1 MLKLDLTGHS
11 SHVSFSRNIL
21 SSSSRALRGSEE
33 KKGAKK
39 KKTRVKKLK
48 EDVDICPLLTS
59 CHFVYLSSSCVLR
72 VLIKC
77 AAKVTG
83 AQ

>member
-33 KKGAKK
+33 KKKLVKK
-39 KKTRVKKLK
+39 KKRVEKVKRRCGHLSIT
-48 EDVDICPLLTS
+48 DLVLFCVMRRLLCS
-59 CHFVYLSSSCVLR
+59 E
-72 VLIKC
+72 IPN
-77 AAKVTG
+77 
-83 AQ
+83 

>member
-33 KKGAKK
+33 KKKLVKK
-39 KKTRVKKLK
+39 KKEWKKLK

-59 CHFVYLSSSCVLR
+59 FYFV
-72 VLIKC
+72 
-77 AAKVTG
+77 
-83 AQ
+83 

>member
-39 KKTRVKKLK
+39 KIDKSEKVKRR
-48 EDVDICPLLTS
+48 CR
-59 CHFVYLSSSCVLR
+59 HLS
-72 VLIKC
+72 
-77 AAKVTG
+77 VTDLVPFCIFK
-83 AQ
+83 QILCSESPN